1 MAIQPNVLG
10 NCKVFCWLKYATFVK
25 ISVFEN
31 KNTNMLPGRIGDL
44 ELKPSGDVNH
54 QLVMQIDEV
63 KVI

>member
-10 NCKVFCWLKYATFVK
+10 NCKVFYWLKYATFVK
-25 ISVFEN
+25 ISLFEN
-31 KNTNMLPGRIGDL
+31 RNTNMLPGRIGDL

-54 QLVMQIDEV
+54 HLAMKIDEV